1 MRRWGKILT
10 LLGVLILVLSV
21 TVGVV
26 MAIAGIGNVADKAF
40 EVNPTAEQYYDAAM
54 SILAR
59 EGAAGLKI
67 GPLCR
72 SLGVTS
78 GSFYHH
84 FGGWAGFVRGLLRY
98 WEAEQTDRIVELAR
112 ATADPVERIDVVKQ
126 LTVALRH
133 DAEAA
138 DRQGDEVVAGEHRV
152 TAIEVGHAHRD
163 LRTRLGELVERRDE
177 RFGHEAP
184 SEGAEVRADL
194 FAQTHVTAKN
204 SWRVATG
211 SPPVTRASPTRTTSA
226 PARR

>member
-1 MRRWGKILT
+1 MARRAGRQ
-10 LLGVLILVLSV
+10 
-21 TVGVV
+21 
-26 MAIAGIGNVADKAF
+26 IA
-40 EVNPTAEQYYDAAM
+40 AEQYYDAAM

-126 LTVALRH
+126 LSVELRH

-138 DRQGDEVVAGEHRV
+138 IRAWAQIDPEVGRAQARVDVQRRIALEQVVADVVPDPDDARRLAVFGISLMAGYQQTCDPRD
-152 TAIEVGHAHRD
+152 RD
-163 LRTRLGELVERRDE
+163 LLRALFDDYQRLILS
-177 RFGHEAP
+177 HAP
-184 SEGAEVRADL
+184 
-194 FAQTHVTAKN
+194 HVT
-204 SWRVATG
+204 
-211 SPPVTRASPTRTTSA
+211 PPIG
-226 PARR
+226 